1 MTEEIK
7 TDEKFQQAA
16 LFDLEFEK
24 REQRFADNY
33 NNSAKFDKEQMELN
47 ARGEEGSG
55 RNLSDLHKKTSAMI
69 YMDSL
74 LQQAKRTDPAL
85 AAQTEAYLDQMIN
98 TDMFLIQNSSRK
110 RDEFANKTVDV
121 DGSKKS
127 LWGKLKNKAKNFWK
141 PFNLKRQIEG
151 CLSEIKQNMVK
162 YPDTYEW
169 LQSCTQTAV
178 GVRGHKNAKISFS
191 QLFKETKEIQG
202 IYNSQRVESMK
213 AKEYYDKVRSENL
226 TKAQSHEA
234 TIDAIHQVRDNAAK
248 EIELRS
254 AARENIGVKDAQA
267 NTGVDK
273 LADKAKAM
281 EGMTQEQR
289 LAFRMSQLRGTS
301 KETPTKPVQKR
312 DVDSNVMNKALES
325 KMRA

>member
-24 REQRFADNY
+24 REQKNADRKHEAAGY
-33 NNSAKFDKEQMELN
+33 SADRAEYGKTNEAEFTQRLTQFSLESKPLKSVLFHLEGASPELKSQ
-47 ARGEEGSG
+47 ADLY
-55 RNLSDLHKKTSAMI
+55 LSDL
-69 YMDSL
+69 L
-74 LQQAKRTDPAL
+74 
-85 AAQTEAYLDQMIN
+85 
-98 TDMFLIQNSSRK
+98 
-110 RDEFANKTVDV
+110 NKESYKLRMEKILEKNKEIDL

-141 PFNLKRQIEG
+141 PHNRKKRIEEAIG
-151 CLSEIKQNMVK
+151 ALRDDMVK
-162 YPDTYEW
+162 NPIFYNGLRND
-169 LQSCTQTAV
+169 LQN
-178 GVRGHKNAKISFS
+178 RGQKINIQSLS
-191 QLFKETKEIQG
+191 QILKETGERYNNNRIDYMLYKQKEQAAAQKLE
-202 IYNSQRVESMK
+202 NE
-213 AKEYYDKVRSENL
+213 AKTS
-226 TKAQSHEA
+226 EA

-281 EGMTQEQR
+281 EGMTPEQR

>member
-24 REQRFADNY
+24 REQRYADLDHKSASNFASYAELGKTNE
-33 NNSAKFDKEQMELN
+33 AKDEQRLKQFHIESKPLRNVLFNLEGASPELKSQ
-47 ARGEEGSG
+47 ADLY
-55 RNLSDLHKKTSAMI
+55 LSDLLNKRSGDLKMEYITKKKKEI
-69 YMDSL
+69 DL
-74 LQQAKRTDPAL
+74 
-85 AAQTEAYLDQMIN
+85 
-98 TDMFLIQNSSRK
+98 
-110 RDEFANKTVDV
+110 

-141 PFNLKRQIEG
+141 PRNRKKRIEEAISA
-151 CLSEIKQNMVK
+151 LRDDIVK
-162 YPDTYEW
+162 NSKFYDD
-169 LQSCTQTAV
+169 L
-178 GVRGHKNAKISFS
+178 
-191 QLFKETKEIQG
+191 KETVRISGQKINIQG
-202 IYNSQRVESMK
+202 LSQTLKETEERYNDNRVGSMLYK
-213 AKEYYDKVRSENL
+213 RENL
-226 TKAQSHEA
+226 GRAQRYENEAQSHEA

-281 EGMTQEQR
+281 EGMTPEQR

>member
-1 MTEEIK
+1 
-7 TDEKFQQAA
+7 
-16 LFDLEFEK
+16 
-24 REQRFADNY
+24 
-33 NNSAKFDKEQMELN
+33 
-47 ARGEEGSG
+47 
-55 RNLSDLHKKTSAMI
+55 
-69 YMDSL
+69 
-74 LQQAKRTDPAL
+74 
-85 AAQTEAYLDQMIN
+85 
-98 TDMFLIQNSSRK
+98 
-110 RDEFANKTVDV
+110 
-121 DGSKKS
+121 
-127 LWGKLKNKAKNFWK
+127 
-141 PFNLKRQIEG
+141 
-151 CLSEIKQNMVK
+151 
-162 YPDTYEW
+162 
-169 LQSCTQTAV
+169 
-178 GVRGHKNAKISFS
+178 
-191 QLFKETKEIQG
+191 
-202 IYNSQRVESMK
+202 MK

-281 EGMTQEQR
+281 EGMTPEQR

>member
-24 REQRFADNY
+24 REQKNADRKHEAAGYSADRAEYDKTNEAKY
-33 NNSAKFDKEQMELN
+33 NQWSAQLSLESKPLKSVLFHLEGASPEIKSQAILYLNNLVNKDELDLRRENRNNKNKEI
-47 ARGEEGSG
+47 
-55 RNLSDLHKKTSAMI
+55 DL
-69 YMDSL
+69 
-74 LQQAKRTDPAL
+74 
-85 AAQTEAYLDQMIN
+85 
-98 TDMFLIQNSSRK
+98 
-110 RDEFANKTVDV
+110 

-141 PFNLKRQIEG
+141 PHNNKKMLEEAIGVLRNDMIKNPEFYDSLKKTVYHSGQNKINFQNL
-151 CLSEIKQNMVK
+151 
-162 YPDTYEW
+162 
-169 LQSCTQTAV
+169 
-178 GVRGHKNAKISFS
+178 S
-191 QLFKETKEIQG
+191 QALKEDEQY
-202 IYNSQRVESMK
+202 YNNQRVDYMIHKQKEQAAAQK
-213 AKEYYDKVRSENL
+213 LENEAKTS
-226 TKAQSHEA
+226 EA

-281 EGMTQEQR
+281 EGMTPEQR